1 MAFVCVDSYWPLVI
15 SETIVF
21 HSNLLSFV
29 DPLPSLVLKECLSHD
44 ELLDCQKIIY
54 NLVDMETKNT
64 PLPIPGGVIPMGK
77 QTQMYVQIGV

>member
-1 MAFVCVDSYWPLVI
+1 MVI

-29 DPLPSLVLKECLSHD
+29 DPLPSLVLKESLSHD

-64 PLPIPGGVIPMGK
+64 PLPIPGGVAPMSK
-77 QTQMYVQIGV
+77 HSKMIFC

>member
-1 MAFVCVDSYWPLVI
+1 MFALCSLNRYWPLVI

-29 DPLPSLVLKECLSHD
+29 DPLPALIVKKSLSPGEVQ
-44 ELLDCQKIIY
+44 DCTKIIY

-64 PLPIPGGVIPMGK
+64 PLPVPGGVVPMG
-77 QTQMYVQIGV
+77 